1 MIVPF
6 LRITAVEISFGEIDY
21 RSREDRGVSVVVV
34 KSGANFGDIKLSVA
48 PLSEAA
54 FNETGFILTE
64 EKFNSEFLSE
74 SRAQC
79 EILQCTSNVW
89 RCATLY

>member
-1 MIVPF
+1 MPPAYMIVPF
-6 LRITAVEISFGEIDY
+6 LLITAVEISFGEIDY

-34 KSGANFGDIKLSVA
+34 KSGANVGDIKLSVA
-48 PLSEAA
+48 PLSEVA
-54 FNETGFILTE
+54 FNETGFVLTE

-79 EILQCTSNVW
+79 EIL
-89 RCATLY
+89 